1 MRRPML
7 APLAMLLL
15 VLVACGGEAAP
26 ETQRPNILLILADDL
41 GYSDLGVYGSEIE
54 TPNLDALARGGLRF
68 TQFYAAPVCSP
79 SRAMLMTGVDY
90 HLTGLGNLKER
101 LSENQKGQPGYEGHL
116 NSRVATVAEV
126 LKAAG
131 YRTYMA
137 GKWHIGAGPADP
149 IARGFDHSFA
159 LMESGAGHFSNMLP
173 VFGPGKA
180 EYTEDGKPVESL
192 PDDFYSSRFYVHRM
206 IDYLESGSEPD
217 RPFFAYLA
225 FTAPHFPLQAPRASI
240 DRQHGRYDAGY
251 DAVLAARLERM
262 QAIGLVSKDVHPF
275 PQLSSETP
283 WAQMNAD
290 DRHRE
295 ARRMEIYAAMISD
308 LDTQVGELIEYLKAS
323 GNFDDTV
330 ILFMSDNGA
339 EGHYLRW
346 GLDPLVPW
354 AKECCDNSFENM
366 GNPDSYLLL
375 GPSWAHVAMTPFRM
389 FKGFTS
395 EGGVRVPAFV
405 YFPPR
410 VPGNRSTSVVASV
423 KDVMPTILDLAGV
436 AAPGTH
442 FQGREIEALQG
453 KSLVPLLEARDGDA
467 RTPDPT
473 IGWEIFGKRALRQ
486 GPWKIIWETSDA
498 KWWDSAPLGIKRNT
512 WQLYNLETDPAELVD
527 LSAQQPERREAMIR
541 LWQRYAKDNGVIIP
555 DRQRGY

>member
-1 MRRPML
+1 
-7 APLAMLLL
+7 
-15 VLVACGGEAAP
+15 
-26 ETQRPNILLILADDL
+26 
-41 GYSDLGVYGSEIE
+41 
-54 TPNLDALARGGLRF
+54 
-68 TQFYAAPVCSP
+68 
-79 SRAMLMTGVDY
+79 
-90 HLTGLGNLKER
+90 
-101 LSENQKGQPGYEGHL
+101 
-116 NSRVATVAEV
+116 
-126 LKAAG
+126 
-131 YRTYMA
+131 
-137 GKWHIGAGPADP
+137 
-149 IARGFDHSFA
+149 
-159 LMESGAGHFSNMLP
+159 
-173 VFGPGKA
+173 
-180 EYTEDGKPVESL
+180 
-192 PDDFYSSRFYVHRM
+192 
-206 IDYLESGSEPD
+206 
-217 RPFFAYLA
+217 
-225 FTAPHFPLQAPRASI
+225 
-240 DRQHGRYDAGY
+240 
-251 DAVLAARLERM
+251 
-262 QAIGLVSKDVHPF
+262 
-275 PQLSSETP
+275 
-283 WAQMNAD
+283 
-290 DRHRE
+290 
-295 ARRMEIYAAMISD
+295 
-308 LDTQVGELIEYLKAS
+308 
-323 GNFDDTV
+323 
-330 ILFMSDNGA
+330 
-339 EGHYLRW
+339 
-346 GLDPLVPW
+346 
-354 AKECCDNSFENM
+354 
-366 GNPDSYLLL
+366 
-375 GPSWAHVAMTPFRM
+375 MTPFRM